1 MRKFSLLAAFAA
13 FSLGTNLSLA
23 DTVVTKDGSKFV
35 GKITQLN
42 ATEIVLKTTAAGD
55 VKIKIAEIVSLATDA
70 PVNVRLSNGSV
81 ALGPASMGAPGTLVI
96 NTAKGPVTTG
106 MDKITQTW
114 AAGAK
119 DPDLVKLE
127 HHWHYEAGLDIT
139 GKTGNSEQLGTSFS
153 FRATCKSSYDTLQL
167 YTGYDRQV
175 TDGAKSTDQGRLG
188 SDYQNNFLGRF
199 SWYARD
205 ELGFN
210 YISAINFYN
219 TAAAGLGYYVVKNK
233 ADSLTFRAGL
243 GHRYEDYSTAGA
255 RNLNALTLD
264 LGLINDLTL
273 KTWSMHNLITYTPSV
288 DNFSTYRI
296 YHESYIQ
303 LPTVN
308 PHWKFRVGVSNDYYN
323 PLPDGAAKGRRL
335 DTTYFARL
343 ILTW

>member
-1 MRKFSLLAAFAA
+1 MKKFSMLAAFAA
-13 FSLGTNLSLA
+13 FSLGTSLSFA
-23 DTVVTKDGSKFV
+23 DTVVTKDGSKLV

-42 ATEIVLKTTAAGD
+42 GANIVLKTNAAGD
-55 VKIKIAEIVSLATDA
+55 VKIKTAEVVSLATDA
-70 PVNVRLSNGSV
+70 PMNVRLGNGAV
-81 ALGPASMGAPGTLVI
+81 ALGAASMGAPGTLVI
-96 NTAKGPVTTG
+96 NTAQGPVTTG
-106 MDKITQTW
+106 MDKVTQTW

-119 DPDLVKLE
+119 DPELVKLE
-127 HHWHYEAGLDIT
+127 HHWNYEAGMDIT
-139 GKTGNSEQLGTSFS
+139 GKAGNSEQFGTSLS
-153 FRATCKSSYDTLQL
+153 FRATCKSSYDVLQL

-188 SDYQNNFLGRF
+188 ADYQNNFSGRF

-210 YISAINFYN
+210 HIKAINLYN
-219 TAAAGLGYYVVKNK
+219 TAAAGLGYYVVKTK

-243 GHRYEDYSTAGA
+243 AHRYEGYSTAGA
-255 RNLNALTLD
+255 GSLNALALD
-264 LGLINDLTL
+264 IGLINDLTM

-288 DNFSTYRI
+288 NDFTTYRF

-303 LPTVN
+303 LPLAS
-308 PHWKFRVGVSNDYYN
+308 PRWKFRVGVSNDYHS
-323 PLPDGAAKGRRL
+323 PPPEGAAKGRRL